1 MIRKSL
7 GRGLDALFEST
18 VEISPPSSEPQP
30 ETKPSDDRA
39 LTTIAVDRIEPG
51 QFQPRR
57 RFDAQRLQ
65 ELRRAI
71 EAQGVIEPLVVRP
84 KPSAGADGMPH
95 YELIA
100 GERRLRAAR
109 EAGLSTVP
117 VIVRAL
123 DDRAAL
129 EISLV
134 ENLAREDLNPIDEAR
149 ALSRL
154 SRDFNLTH
162 EEIAARVGKSRPYVS
177 NATRLLELPPPV
189 LAMVETGRLS
199 PGQVRP
205 LLALESAEMQIAAA
219 NRIAEQGITA
229 RGAEQ
234 IATAHK
240 ERRAPTHRGSS
251 DGAARDPNMAAL
263 AEALRRTLKRKV
275 TIIRPRG
282 RIPGR
287 VELEY
292 YNDHD
297 LTELASLLTAAGAQ
311 RKA

>member
-1 MIRKSL
+1 MLRKSL

-18 VEISPPSSEPQP
+18 AEPLPRAEP
-30 ETKPSDDRA
+30 EPKPAEERA
-39 LTTIAVDRIEPG
+39 LIMVAIARIEPG
-51 QFQPRR
+51 PFQPRR
-57 RFDAQRLQ
+57 HFDALRLQ

-71 EAQGVIEPLVVRP
+71 ETQGIIEPLIVRP
-84 KPSAGADGMPH
+84 KASSGADGMPH

-109 EAGLSTVP
+109 EAGLAAVP

-129 EISLV
+129 EMSLV

-149 ALSRL
+149 ALLRL
-154 SRDFNLTH
+154 HRDFNLTH
-162 EEIAARVGKSRPYVS
+162 EELAARVGKSRPYVS
-177 NATRLLELPPPV
+177 NSTRLLELAAPV
-189 LAMVETGRLS
+189 LAMVEAGRLS

-205 LLALESAEMQIAAA
+205 LLAIDSAEAQLAAA
-219 NRIAEQGITA
+219 NRIAEHGLTA

-240 ERRAPTHRGSS
+240 ARR
-251 DGAARDPNMAAL
+251 GAGARSVALVDRDPNTLAL
-263 AEALRRTLKRKV
+263 AEALRRTLRRRVRIIAKRGKQ
-275 TIIRPRG
+275 
-282 RIPGR
+282 PGR

-297 LTELASLLTAAGAQ
+297 LTELAALLTAAGAHM
-311 RKA
+311 RPSA